1 MSDLITQIEQARFTP
16 VRLRSGYDMG
26 EVDQLLDE
34 IVAALSAGR
43 PVEPLI
49 DGARITTVSFREGY
63 DMAEVD
69 ALIARVRAHD
79 PGSPVPP
86 PAPVSPTTSG
96 VVEEQQG
103 LLSRLF
109 GRRSG

>member
-49 DGARITTVSFREGY
+49 DGARIATVSFRESY

-69 ALIARVRAHD
+69 ALLARVRAHD

-86 PAPVSPTTSG
+86 PAPVSPTAPG

>member
-69 ALIARVRAHD
+69 ALHD